1 MQIFV
6 FVSCILLCNGFL
18 INTTAS
24 NVECKEFE
32 KDNVKV
38 YGLKLKSSSYTLRCY
53 EDDGQSN
60 CLSLFGKDREYC
72 QKVCC
77 HNVKES
83 KNTFAIECKEF
94 AVRGQNVRGFSRKT
108 PPFVNVPCF
117 EENGIPNCEA
127 LFEPERNVCRNSCC
141 NGSSV
146 VSLKKEWLPEEKPV
160 EENQSNI
167 PGCSQSK
174 SEELLWWEHTSYAL
188 IAVVLF
194 LLITCTILLALLFKY
209 RKHFKQKER
218 ISQPTDEEQQNERV
232 AFASS

>member
-6 FVSCILLCNGFL
+6 FVSCILFCNGFWT
-18 INTTAS
+18 NTTES

-53 EDDGQSN
+53 DDNGYSN

-72 QKVCC
+72 QKICC

-94 AVRGQNVRGFSRKT
+94 AVRGHNVRGFSRKT
-108 PPFVNVPCF
+108 PPIVNVPCF

-127 LFEPERNVCRNSCC
+127 LFEPERNFCRNSCC

-146 VSLKKEWLPEEKPV
+146 VPLKEEWFFDEQSV
-160 EENQSNI
+160 EEYRSSK
-167 PGCSQSK
+167 PACSQGE
-174 SEELLWWEHTSYAL
+174 SEELARWKRFSYCFEATS
-188 IAVVLF
+188 AV
-194 LLITCTILLALLFKY
+194 LLIICIILFAALCKY
-209 RKHFKQKER
+209 RKHFKRNMR
-218 ISQPTDEEQQNERV
+218 IGQPTDGHYLYNTYTV
-232 AFASS
+232 V

>member
-1 MQIFV
+1 MVSSMLRSFIFV
-6 FVSCILLCNGFL
+6 NCILFCNGFL

-38 YGLKLKSSSYTLRCY
+38 YGLKLKSSSHTLRCY
-53 EDDGQSN
+53 DDNGYSN

-72 QKVCC
+72 QKICC

-94 AVRGQNVRGFSRKT
+94 AVRGHNVRGFSRKT
-108 PPFVNVPCF
+108 PPIVNVPCF

-127 LFEPERNVCRNSCC
+127 LFEPERNFCRNSCC

-160 EENQSNI
+160 EENQSNK
-167 PGCSQSK
+167 PGKPYNALKVYLFVFLPRPESK
-174 SEELLWWEHTSYAL
+174 GSLMYFHT
-188 IAVVLF
+188 
-194 LLITCTILLALLFKY
+194 
-209 RKHFKQKER
+209 
-218 ISQPTDEEQQNERV
+218 
-232 AFASS
+232 